1 MLSTP
6 LEAVYDPGL
15 KCISPDRVAAMLHMP
30 LSEVARIADVHRN
43 TLARA
48 PGSAKVQTRLGEM
61 MRILTEAS
69 GLMGDDFAKAAIWF
83 RHQPLSGFDGQ
94 TAEELVAAG
103 QAQAVVTH
111 LTMLRDGVYA

>member
-1 MLSTP
+1 MLATP
-6 LEAVYDPGL
+6 LETVYDKRL
-15 KCISPDRVAAMLHMP
+15 KAISPDRVAALLHMP
-30 LSEVARIADVHRN
+30 LAGIARVADVHRN

-48 PGSAKVQTRLGEM
+48 PGSVKVQTRLGEV

-69 GLMGDDFAKAAIWF
+69 AMMGDDLAKAAIWF

-94 TAEELVAAG
+94 TAEELVASG
-103 QAQAVVTH
+103 HAQAVVTH